1 MAFEKCPVI
10 GHVCP
15 LCFYQGGKLYCG
27 NGIGESLIDQVV
39 SCEDRL
45 PVCEGKD
52 GKKRRKTKK
61 AAGGFGKTSA
71 RPRVRSGYGTRNT
84 RLFDV

>member
-61 AAGGFGKTSA
+61 AAGGFGKTTDLSGV
-71 RPRVRSGYGTRNT
+71 RPDYDTGNT
-84 RLFDV
+84 DLFDV